1 MDAQS
6 ICIQDFDAAKQI
18 YQNCGVNT
26 PQFSLDGVKT
36 YARVVEAYDGDTIK
50 VVLNIFGSLLKFTC
64 RLKGIDTCEMK
75 SKNPKCKEL
84 AVKARNR
91 LLELICQKPCTDVAD
106 KKQVV
111 DVLQKDVHV
120 VWIQCYEM
128 DKYGRLLVD
137 VFATPASTTSF
148 STILVQDKLAYK
160 YEGDTKLTEEQQYA
174 LLTSQ

>member
-6 ICIQDFDAAKQI
+6 ICIQDSETAKKIFQS
-18 YQNCGVNT
+18 CSVNT

-50 VVLNIFGSLLKFTC
+50 VVLSIFGSLLKFTC

-91 LLELICQKPCTDVAD
+91 LLELICQKPCAEVAD
-106 KKQVV
+106 KKQII
-111 DVLQKDVHV
+111 DVLQKDIHL

-128 DKYGRLLVD
+128 DKYGRLLID
-137 VFATPASTTSF
+137 VFTNPSSSTSF
-148 STILVQDKLAYK
+148 SNILVQEKLAYR
-160 YEGDTKLTEEQQYA
+160 YEGETKLTEEQQYN
-174 LLTSQ
+174 LLTS